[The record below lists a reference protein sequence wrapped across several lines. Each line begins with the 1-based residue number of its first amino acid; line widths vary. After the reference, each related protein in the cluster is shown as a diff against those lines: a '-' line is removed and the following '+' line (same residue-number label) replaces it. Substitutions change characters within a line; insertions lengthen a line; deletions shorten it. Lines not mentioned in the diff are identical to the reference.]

1 MRCTRVAQQPINIL
15 IAEAIAHHEA
25 GRLDEADAA
34 YRLALAA
41 EPTHPAILHNLG
53 LLAVSRGD
61 RRAAI
66 GWFDEAIAS
75 RPGYLTAHL
84 SRASALQEL
93 GMIDAALAGL
103 ATVVANDPDH
113 YEAHRRLG
121 FLYLARHDRGRA
133 LDHLA
138 RTYELRRGSE
148 APVPVEPGAVL
159 SPAKLRHDIEQ
170 FHYLAA
176 QRPRD
181 PRFPSLA
188 RAYESVA
195 ETLADASLTAAKLG
209 LLGGDFN
216 RAIYMA
222 DAPEIADG
230 AVSARSDAQSIVER
244 VAEDGVAWFDDLL
257 TSAALASL
265 RRYLLQSTIW
275 HDFSH
280 IEGFVASYLQDGLA
294 CPLLLQVVD
303 EIRTRFAPLLAEH
316 PLTQAWAFK
325 GLKAQSAVDA
335 HADDAAYSI
344 NFWITPDEANL
355 DANSGGLCVCRA
367 DPPEDWKIKDY
378 AGDRVQVA
386 AFLNEHRES
395 TTQISY
401 KANRAVLFRSRLF
414 HHTAT
419 PTFDTSYEHRRI
431 NITLLFG
438 R

>member
-1 MRCTRVAQQPINIL
+1 VAQQPINIL
-15 IAEAIAHHEA
+15 IAEAIRLHEA

-34 YRLALAA
+34 YRLALAE

-93 GMIDAALAGL
+93 GLADAALAGL

-148 APVPVEPGAVL
+148 APVPVEPGTVI

-170 FHYLAA
+170 FHYLVA

-181 PRFPSLA
+181 PRFLGLA

-195 ETLADASLTAAKLG
+195 ESLADASTPLTPAKLG

-230 AVSARSDAQSIVER
+230 AVSARPDAESIVAR
-244 VAEDGVAWFDDLL
+244 VAQDGVAWFDGLL
-257 TSAALASL
+257 TPGALASL

-280 IEGFVASYLQDGLA
+280 IEGFVASYLQEGLA
-294 CPLLLQVVD
+294 CPLLLQIVD
-303 EIRTRFAPLLAEH
+303 EIRARFAPLLAEH

-325 GLKAQSAVDA
+325 GLQAQSAIDA

-355 DANSGGLCVCRA
+355 DPESGGLRVCRA
-367 DPPEDWKIKDY
+367 DPPKEWKIKDY
-378 AGDRVQVA
+378 AADRAQVA
-386 AFLNEHRES
+386 AFLKENSES
-395 TTQISY
+395 TTEIPY

-414 HHTAT
+414 HHSAA
-419 PTFDTSYEHRRI
+419 PMFDTSYEHLRI

>member
-1 MRCTRVAQQPINIL
+1 MAQQPINIL
-15 IAEAIAHHEA
+15 IAEAIRLHEA

-34 YRLALAA
+34 YRLALAE
-41 EPTHPAILHNLG
+41 EPTHPAIRHNLG

-148 APVPVEPGAVL
+148 APVPVEPGTVL

-181 PRFPSLA
+181 PRFLSLA

-195 ETLADASLTAAKLG
+195 KSLADASTPLTAAKLG

-216 RAIYMA
+216 RAIFTA

-230 AVSARSDAQSIVER
+230 AVSARPDAESIVAR
-244 VAEDGVAWFDDLL
+244 VAQDGVAWFDDLL
-257 TSAALASL
+257 TPGALASL

-325 GLKAQSAVDA
+325 GLQAQSAVDA

-355 DANSGGLCVCRA
+355 DSNSGGLCVCRA
-367 DPPEDWKIKDY
+367 DPPEDWIIKDY
-378 AGDRVQVA
+378 AADRAPVA
-386 AFLNEHRES
+386 AFLKENAES
-395 TTQISY
+395 TTQIPY

-414 HHTAT
+414 HHSAS
-419 PTFDTSYEHRRI
+419 PIFDTSYEHHRI

>member
-1 MRCTRVAQQPINIL
+1 MAQQPFNIL
-15 IAEAIAHHEA
+15 IAEAIRHHEA
-25 GRLDEADAA
+25 GRLEEADAA
-34 YRLALAA
+34 YRLALVEA
-41 EPTHPAILHNLG
+41 PTHPAILHNLG

-61 RRAAI
+61 RHAAI
-66 GWFDEAIAS
+66 AWFDQVIAAH
-75 RPGYLTAHL
+75 PGYFPAHL

-93 GMIDAALAGL
+93 GMADAALASL
-103 ATVVANDPDH
+103 AAVVANEPDH

-133 LDHLA
+133 LDHWA
-138 RTYELRRGSE
+138 RTYELRRGSD
-148 APVPVEPGAVL
+148 APPLAEPPGGVSL
-159 SPAKLRHDIEQ
+159 AKLRHDIEQ

-195 ETLADASLTAAKLG
+195 ASLANAPSPLAAAKQGQLG
-209 LLGGDFN
+209 DDFN
-216 RAIYMA
+216 RAIFAA

-230 AVSARSDAQSIVER
+230 AVTARPDAERIVAQ
-244 VAEDGVAWFDDLL
+244 VGQDGVAWFDDLL
-257 TSAALASL
+257 TPQALASL
-265 RRYLLQSTIW
+265 RRYLLESTIW

-280 IEGFVASYLQDGLA
+280 IEGFVASYLQEGLA
-294 CPLLLQVVD
+294 CPLLLQIID
-303 EIRTRFAPLLAEH
+303 EIRARFAPLLAEH

-325 GLKAQSAVDA
+325 GLQAQSAIDA

-355 DANSGGLCVCRA
+355 DPESGGLRVCRA
-367 DPPEDWKIKDY
+367 EPPKEWKIKDY
-378 AGDRVQVA
+378 ATDRAQVA
-386 AFLNEHRES
+386 AFLQKNGES
-395 TTQISY
+395 TTQIPY

-414 HHTAT
+414 HHSAS
-419 PTFDTSYEHRRI
+419 PTFDTSYEHHRI

>member
-1 MRCTRVAQQPINIL
+1 MA
-15 IAEAIAHHEA
+15 
-25 GRLDEADAA
+25 
-34 YRLALAA
+34 
-41 EPTHPAILHNLG
+41 
-53 LLAVSRGD
+53 
-61 RRAAI
+61 
-66 GWFDEAIAS
+66 
-75 RPGYLTAHL
+75 
-84 SRASALQEL
+84 
-93 GMIDAALAGL
+93 DAALASL
-103 ATVVANDPDH
+103 AAVVANDPDH

-121 FLYLARHDRGRA
+121 FLYLARHDRDRA

-148 APVPVEPGAVL
+148 APVPVEPGTVL

-195 ETLADASLTAAKLG
+195 EALADAPSPLAAGKLG

-216 RAIYMA
+216 RAIFMA
-222 DAPEIADG
+222 DAPEIGDG
-230 AVSARSDAQSIVER
+230 AVSARSDAESIVER
-244 VAEDGVAWFDDLL
+244 VAQDGVAWFDDLL
-257 TSAALASL
+257 TPRALASL

-280 IEGFVASYLQDGLA
+280 IEGFVASYLQEGLA
-294 CPLLLQVVD
+294 CPLLLQIVD
-303 EIRTRFAPLLAEH
+303 EIRARFAPLLAEH

-325 GLKAQSAVDA
+325 GLQAQSAIDA

-355 DANSGGLCVCRA
+355 DPNCGGLRVCRA
-367 DPPEDWKIKDY
+367 DPPKAWKIQDY
-378 AGDRVQVA
+378 AADRAEIA
-386 AFLNEHRES
+386 AFLEENGES
-395 TTQISY
+395 TAQIPY

-414 HHTAT
+414 HHSAS
-419 PTFDTSYEHRRI
+419 PMFDTSYEHHRI

>member
-1 MRCTRVAQQPINIL
+1 MTQQPFNIL
-15 IAEAIAHHEA
+15 IAEAIRHHEA

-34 YRLALAA
+34 YRLALVEA
-41 EPTHPAILHNLG
+41 PTHPAILHNLG

-66 GWFDEAIAS
+66 AWFDAVLAS
-75 RPGYLTAHL
+75 HPGYFPAHL

-93 GMIDAALAGL
+93 GMADAALASL
-103 ATVVANDPDH
+103 AAVVANDPDH

-148 APVPVEPGAVL
+148 APVPVEPGTVL

-195 ETLADASLTAAKLG
+195 EALADAPSPLAAGKLG

-216 RAIYMA
+216 RAIFMA
-222 DAPEIADG
+222 DAPEIGDG
-230 AVSARSDAQSIVER
+230 AVSARPDAESIVER
-244 VAEDGVAWFDDLL
+244 VAQDGVAWFDDLL
-257 TSAALASL
+257 TPRALASL
-265 RRYLLQSTIW
+265 RRYLLESMIW

-280 IEGFVASYLQDGLA
+280 IEGFVASYLQEGLA
-294 CPLLLQVVD
+294 CPLLLQIVD
-303 EIRTRFAPLLAEH
+303 EIRARFAPLLAEH

-325 GLKAQSAVDA
+325 GLQAQSAIDA

-355 DANSGGLCVCRA
+355 DPNSGGLRVCRA
-367 DPPEDWKIKDY
+367 DPPKAWKIQDY
-378 AGDRVQVA
+378 AADRAEIA
-386 AFLNEHRES
+386 AFLEENSES
-395 TTQISY
+395 TAQIPY

-414 HHTAT
+414 HYSAS
-419 PTFDTSYEHRRI
+419 PMFDTSYEHHRI